1 MKKTLIALAIAPLF
15 SASVFAAGYT
25 GPNSTQAVNTVAQ
38 ALEAKDDTP
47 VVLEGQVVERIK
59 GDNYNFRDASGGTI
73 QVEIDDDEWPAGAG
87 VDQNVRVRLT
97 GEVDRGMAGKVEVD
111 VETLEVLGQ

>member
-25 GPNSTQAVNTVAQ
+25 GPNSTQPVNTVAQ

-59 GDNYNFRDASGGTI
+59 GDNYSFRDDSGTI
-73 QVEIDDDEWPAGAG
+73 QVEIDDDEWPAGAS

-97 GEVDRGMAGKVEVD
+97 GEVDRGMASKVEVD
-111 VETLEVLGQ
+111 VDTLEVLGQ

>member
-1 MKKTLIALAIAPLF
+1 MKKTLIALALAPLF

-25 GPNSTQAVNTVAQ
+25 GPNSAQMINTVAA

-47 VVLEGQVVERIK
+47 VVLEGQVIERLK
-59 GDNYNFRDASGGTI
+59 DETYSFRDASGTI
-73 QVEIDDDEWPAGAG
+73 TVEIDNDEWPAGAS

-97 GEVDRGMAGKVEVD
+97 GEVDRDLGGRNIDVD
-111 VETLEVLGQ
+111 VDTLEVLGK

>member
-15 SASVFAAGYT
+15 STAVFAAGYT
-25 GPNSTQAVNTVAQ
+25 GPNSTQPVNTVAQ

-47 VVLEGQVVERIK
+47 VVLEGQVVERLK
-59 GDNYNFRDASGGTI
+59 GDNYSFRDDSGTI
-73 QVEIDDDEWPAGAG
+73 QVEIDDDEWPAGAS

-97 GEVDRGMAGKVEVD
+97 GEVDRGMGSKVEVD
-111 VETLEVLGQ
+111 VDTLEVLGK

>member
-25 GPNSTQAVNTVAQ
+25 GPSSTQAVSTAAQ
-38 ALEAKDDTP
+38 AMEAKDDTP
-47 VVLEGQVVERIK
+47 VVLEGQVVERLK
-59 GDNYNFRDASGGTI
+59 GDTYSFRDASGTI
-73 QVEIDDDEWPAGAG
+73 EVEIDDDEWPAGAS

-97 GEVDRGMAGKVEVD
+97 GEVDRDLGSDKVD
-111 VETLEVLGQ
+111 VDVDTLEVLGQ